1 MWCKELTHWERLKAG
16 AKGDLVDE
24 MIGWHHQLSWH
35 VLEYAPGVGNGQ
47 GSLACCC
54 SWGHK
59 ESDTTERLNWTE
71 LNWMTLRHMN
81 HGLML
86 HLSFPLFWLVSGNLG
101 RWVWACT
108 LRVYKVF
115 TKNWSG
121 SLAKRRLCL
130 GPVSVID
137 CTPLSALSFW
147 VSLFPRMRGYN
158 SGTEGQEWGD
168 VCILIADSL
177 CW

>member
-1 MWCKELTHWERLKAG
+1 MYECESWTIKKAECWRTDAFELWCWRRLVRVPWTAKRSNQSRKSVLNIHWRNWCWSWNSNNFAMWCKELTHWERLKAG

-71 LNWMTLRHMN
+71 LSYQFRDKYMTQLWSMRCIISS
-81 HGLML
+81 LQEI
-86 HLSFPLFWLVSGNLG
+86 FW
-101 RWVWACT
+101 
-108 LRVYKVF
+108 
-115 TKNWSG
+115 
-121 SLAKRRLCL
+121 KRIC
-130 GPVSVID
+130 I
-137 CTPLSALSFW
+137 
-147 VSLFPRMRGYN
+147 LFPVGLL
-158 SGTEGQEWGD
+158 SW
-168 VCILIADSL
+168 
-177 CW
+177 